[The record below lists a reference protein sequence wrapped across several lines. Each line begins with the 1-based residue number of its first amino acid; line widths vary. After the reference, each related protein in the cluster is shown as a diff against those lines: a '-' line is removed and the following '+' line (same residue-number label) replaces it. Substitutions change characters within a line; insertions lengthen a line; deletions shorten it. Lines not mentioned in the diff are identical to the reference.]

1 MDFPQ
6 LDRRLAEQAM
16 RSEVREEVS
25 PPGYFRVNPVVIGD
39 APPESLPQSDPAVH
53 IRWVGGNGV
62 ECETVLVGTV
72 PRLISRVLTRAGLP
86 FQSGGHA
93 VVVSLAQLPL
103 LGGAAY
109 HAGDGDLH
117 AQLVRVRDRLRRVL
131 RRAWEECTQVFR

>member
-16 RSEVREEVS
+16 SSEVRKKVP

-39 APPESLPQSDPAVH
+39 TPAELLPQSDPAVH
-53 IRWVGGNGV
+53 IRWIGGNGV
-62 ECETVLVGTV
+62 ECETILVGTV

-86 FQSGGHA
+86 FESGGHA

-103 LGGAAY
+103 FGLTAY

-131 RRAWEECTQVFR
+131 RRAWEQCAQVFR